1 MELVPCPDGRI
12 NIDGATNPCPDGRIK
27 IDVATKL
34 PQNFYIYA
42 VKP

>member
-12 NIDGATNPCPDGRIK
+12 NIDVATNPCPDERIN

-42 VKP
+42 VKV